1 MKTYIKNLFLLPAL
15 IASLSSWA
23 AAQTFTTLY
32 NFAVGGYQ
40 ETPSVGLIL
49 SGYALYGTAAYFNGG
64 PNTVFKLNT
73 DGTGFTNLHNFTGSD
88 GPSVGLV
95 TAGNTLYGTTAYG
108 GSFNGGTVFAVKT
121 DGTGFANLHTFAY
134 VGNGVAPSL
143 SAGLILSGSNILYGT
158 TEYGGPSAY
167 GGFVGNGTVFA
178 VKTDGTGFTN
188 LHNFT
193 LGTGGYYPSNSD
205 GANPQAGLILSG
217 NTLYGTAAY
226 GGSSGNGAVFAVNT
240 NGTGFTTLYNFTG
253 GSDGSGPACGLILSG
268 YTLYG
273 TTAGFWGYPTNLTI
287 FSLSFV
293 PQLTILR
300 SGGPPSGIILTWPT
314 NNAGFDYTGY
324 TLQSAPAISG
334 TFTNLPA
341 ATSPYT
347 NPISGTQQFF
357 RLSQ

>member
-1 MKTYIKNLFLLPAL
+1 MGANLKETAATTGNEIMKTKNLFLLPAL

-121 DGTGFANLHTFAY
+121 DGTGFANLHPFAY

-217 NTLYGTAAY
+217 NTLYGT
-226 GGSSGNGAVFAVNT
+226 
-240 NGTGFTTLYNFTG
+240 
-253 GSDGSGPACGLILSG
+253 
-268 YTLYG
+268 
-273 TTAGFWGYPTNLTI
+273 TAGFWGYPTNLTI